1 MSRRVGIDVG
11 GTKAQAVVLDDVGD
25 VVETAQRP
33 TPRGDH
39 SLDALIEVLLEL
51 ADAVGHDGSIGVGVP
66 GLVTRDGVLRA
77 APNLDG
83 VADFAIAELL
93 TARLGADVHVDNDA
107 TCATV
112 AEWLLGAG
120 RSEGDTVT
128 SDMVLVT
135 LGTGIGGGIVANGA
149 LVRGRNGFA
158 GEIGHMVIDPS
169 GPPCP
174 CGRRGCWERYASGSG
189 LAMLAREAATGHRLH
204 HVVRHAGGD
213 PQAVRG
219 EHVQA
224 AARDGDPEA
233 LAVIDDF
240 ARWVGIGL
248 ANLTNALDPELFVLG
263 GGLAA
268 ASDLYLEPIRR
279 WFEEQLYQAHLRSIP
294 RIEFARFGPLAGAIG
309 AALLPELAERSRASA
324 GGGVSGGGCSS
335 PGPG

>member
-1 MSRRVGIDVG
+1 MTRRVGIDVG
-11 GTKAQAVVLDDVGD
+11 GTKAQAVVLDDAGD
-25 VVETAQRP
+25 VVATAQRP

-39 SLDALIEVLLEL
+39 SLDALIEVLFEL
-51 ADAVGHDGSIGVGVP
+51 ADEVGHDGSVGVGVP

-93 TARLGADVHVDNDA
+93 TARFGSAVVVDNDA

-120 RSEGDTVT
+120 RGTT
-128 SDMVLVT
+128 DMVLVT

-149 LVRGRNGFA
+149 LLRGRNGFA
-158 GEIGHMVIDPS
+158 GEFGHLVIDPS
-169 GPPCP
+169 GPLCP

-240 ARWVGIGL
+240 SRWVAVGL

-268 ASDLYLEPIRR
+268 GSDLYLEPIRR
-279 WFEEQLYQAHLRSIP
+279 WFGELLYQPHLRAVP
-294 RIEFARFGPLAGAIG
+294 GIEFARLGPLAGAVG
-309 AALLPELAERSRASA
+309 AALLPELA
-324 GGGVSGGGCSS
+324 
-335 PGPG
+335 P

>member
-1 MSRRVGIDVG
+1 VTRRVGIDVG
-11 GTKAQAVVLDDVGD
+11 GTKAQAVVLDAAGE
-25 VVETAQRP
+25 VVATAQRP
-33 TPRGDH
+33 TPRGDQ
-39 SLDALIEVLLEL
+39 SLDALIEVLFEL
-51 ADAVGHDGSIGVGVP
+51 ADEVGHDGSVGVGVP

-93 TARLGADVHVDNDA
+93 TARFGSVVVADNDA

-120 RSEGDTVT
+120 RGAA
-128 SDMVLVT
+128 DMVLVT

-149 LVRGRNGFA
+149 LARGRNGFA
-158 GEIGHMVIDPS
+158 GEFGHMVIDPS
-169 GPPCP
+169 GPLCP

-224 AARDGDPEA
+224 AARDGDLEA

-240 ARWVGIGL
+240 SRWVAVGL

-279 WFEEQLYQAHLRSIP
+279 WFGELLYQPELRSMP
-294 RIEFARFGPLAGAIG
+294 RIEFARWGPLAGAVG
-309 AALLPELAERSRASA
+309 AALLPELTA
-324 GGGVSGGGCSS
+324 
-335 PGPG
+335 

>member
-1 MSRRVGIDVG
+1 VTRRVGIDVG
-11 GTKAQAVVLDDVGD
+11 GTKAQAVVLDAAGE
-25 VVETAQRP
+25 VVATAQRP

-39 SLDALIEVLLEL
+39 SLDALIEVLFEL
-51 ADAVGHDGSIGVGVP
+51 ADEVGHDGSVGVGVP

-93 TARLGADVHVDNDA
+93 TERFGSVVVADNDA

-120 RSEGDTVT
+120 RGAADL
-128 SDMVLVT
+128 VLVT

-149 LVRGRNGFA
+149 LARGRNGFA
-158 GEIGHMVIDPS
+158 GEFGHMVIDPS
-169 GPPCP
+169 GPLCP

-224 AARDGDPEA
+224 AARDGDLEA

-240 ARWVGIGL
+240 SRWVAVGL
-248 ANLTNALDPELFVLG
+248 ANLTNALDPERFVLG

-279 WFEEQLYQAHLRSIP
+279 WFGELLYQPELRSMP
-294 RIEFARFGPLAGAIG
+294 RIEFARWGPLAGAVG
-309 AALLPELAERSRASA
+309 AALLPELTA
-324 GGGVSGGGCSS
+324 
-335 PGPG
+335 

>member
-1 MSRRVGIDVG
+1 VSRRVGIDVG
-11 GTKAQAVVLDDVGD
+11 GTKAQAVVLDATGEVI
-25 VVETAQRP
+25 ETAQRP

-39 SLDALIEVLLEL
+39 SLEALIEVLFEL
-51 ADAVGHDGSIGVGVP
+51 ADEVGHEGSVGVGVP
-66 GLVTRDGVLRA
+66 GLVTRRGVLRA

-93 TARLGADVHVDNDA
+93 TQRFGTDVFADNDA

-120 RSEGDTVT
+120 RGT

-149 LVRGRNGFA
+149 LARGHNGFA
-158 GEIGHMVIDPS
+158 GEVGHMVIDPS
-169 GPPCP
+169 GPLCP

-204 HVVRHAGGD
+204 QVVRHAGGD

-224 AARDGDPEA
+224 AARDGDPAA

-240 ARWVGIGL
+240 SRWVAIGL
-248 ANLTNALDPELFVLG
+248 SNLTNALDPEMFVLG

-279 WFEEQLYQAHLRSIP
+279 WFGELLYQPHLRPMP
-294 RIEFARFGPLAGAIG
+294 RIEFARLGPLAGAVG
-309 AALLPELAERSRASA
+309 AALLPELAEH
-324 GGGVSGGGCSS
+324 GGRRVSGGSSS